1 MMASKEAITCVPDV
15 ASSPWLCKKSCC
27 ASSKSSLLGTPNK
40 IAVHTRLKIWPA
52 QRNLE
57 AIGLM
62 STRSVRVA
70 SAVSLLLV
78 LSATK

>member
-1 MMASKEAITCVPDV
+1 MASKEAIACVPDV
-15 ASSPWLCKKSCC
+15 VSSPWLYKKSCC
-27 ASSKSSLLGTPNK
+27 ASSKSSLSGTPNK

-62 STRSVRVA
+62 STRSARAA
-70 SAVSLLLV
+70 SAVLLLLA
-78 LSATK
+78 LSAAK